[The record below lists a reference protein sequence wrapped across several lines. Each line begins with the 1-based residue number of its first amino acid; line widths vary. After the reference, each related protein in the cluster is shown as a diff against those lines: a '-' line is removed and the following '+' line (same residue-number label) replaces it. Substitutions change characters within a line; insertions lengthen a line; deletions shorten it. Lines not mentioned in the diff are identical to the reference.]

1 MFILVVKECWV
12 FGVRDAKPFSW
23 YYMIVCREMIVNLF
37 MELRNCE
44 MHIWVMLWC
53 KEVLSFVLVMFVIMY
68 GELVVFENME
78 LWRGNFILMDEDD
91 NKFLNGW
98 IDGGSV
104 VCD

>member
-1 MFILVVKECWV
+1 
-12 FGVRDAKPFSW
+12 
-23 YYMIVCREMIVNLF
+23 MIVNLF

-78 LWRGNFILMDEDD
+78 L
-91 NKFLNGW
+91 
-98 IDGGSV
+98 
-104 VCD
+104 